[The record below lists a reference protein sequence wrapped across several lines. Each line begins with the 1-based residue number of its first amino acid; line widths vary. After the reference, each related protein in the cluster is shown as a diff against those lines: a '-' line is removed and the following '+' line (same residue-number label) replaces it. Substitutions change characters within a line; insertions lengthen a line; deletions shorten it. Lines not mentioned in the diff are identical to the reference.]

1 MWAALLARRLLA
13 PLAAVVLL
21 TGLPSPAGQR
31 QPGKRV
37 KVTVVTI
44 LASERCHWVDPRLK
58 CVAEEVRKHDAALC
72 GFRLL
77 AMACQSL
84 PVDERAVF
92 PLVEGTAAEVVVFC
106 CGDQNNRVTL
116 AVTQPQGG
124 EIRYR
129 TVCGKFLPIVT
140 RYQTSCRVPP
150 PVIARAMAATRMSLG
165 SGLPLAAAHLVE
177 GRARDRLILAIR
189 VQPCKG
195 R

>member
-1 MWAALLARRLLA
+1 MWPALSARRLVA
-13 PLAAVVLL
+13 PLAAVALL
-21 TGLPSPAGQR
+21 TGLPGPAAQ

-37 KVTVVTI
+37 KVTVVVI
-44 LASERCHWVDPRLK
+44 LASERCAWVDPRLK

-77 AMACQSL
+77 SMACQSL
-84 PVDERAVF
+84 PVEERASF
-92 PLVEGTAAEVVVFC
+92 PLVEGTAAEVVVHC
-106 CGDQNNRVTL
+106 CGDKHNRVTL
-116 AVTQPQGG
+116 AVTPPRGG

-140 RYQTSCRVPP
+140 RYQTSPRVPP
-150 PVIARAMAATRMSLG
+150 GVIAQAMAATRTSLA
-165 SGLPLAAAHLVE
+165 SGLPLAAALLVE
-177 GRARDRLILAIR
+177 GRTRDRLILAIR